1 MKKTCFHYVWGL
13 AISIGWTLNGCV
25 SVASLNAELVKLE
38 THGIHDEL
46 VYSSFLKSYEIV
58 ALSDSVPEA
67 LIKFPDRILFAEDR
81 IFVVD
86 RFGNKV
92 LMFDREGNF
101 LKSTASMTGKGHN
114 VYIRLMDAAMDKEG
128 RTLYVH
134 CDAPYQIMV
143 FNFDLN
149 LKEVVQTDYYMD
161 EVVADG
167 RFIYGIRTLYR
178 DETGFELV
186 ALERN
191 RLQDTPR
198 VLLSFTGGVPGR
210 RTTGKSL
217 MQAVDGAYVS
227 FPFDTHVYKIR
238 NAEVVETYNMDFGEE
253 GLIENPI
260 RNGVTPDWFDCNCAD
275 LNWSIV
281 NMTVS
286 DSVMLFNTNREYAFM
301 VNTDRKSGGGY
312 LNFHN
317 DMLPFSFSRIIPT
330 GGLPGTVVYRP
341 FAETIAETLKQYREK
356 DGTFPPELQEVERK
370 FNPDGNPLLIVWK
383 IK

>member
-25 SVASLNAELVKLE
+25 SGSSLNAELVKVE

-86 RFGNKV
+86 KADNKL

-101 LKSTASMTGKGHN
+101 LKSTASMVGKGHN
-114 VYIRLMDAAMDKEG
+114 EYIRLMDVAMDKEG

-143 FNFDLN
+143 FDFDLN

-198 VLLSFTGGVPGR
+198 VLLSFTGGSAWQADHREEPYAGR
-210 RTTGKSL
+210 GRGL
-217 MQAVDGAYVS
+217 RE
-227 FPFDTHVYKIR
+227 FPVRHPRV
-238 NAEVVETYNMDFGEE
+238 
-253 GLIENPI
+253 
-260 RNGVTPDWFDCNCAD
+260 
-275 LNWSIV
+275 
-281 NMTVS
+281 
-286 DSVMLFNTNREYAFM
+286 
-301 VNTDRKSGGGY
+301 
-312 LNFHN
+312 
-317 DMLPFSFSRIIPT
+317 
-330 GGLPGTVVYRP
+330 
-341 FAETIAETLKQYREK
+341 
-356 DGTFPPELQEVERK
+356 
-370 FNPDGNPLLIVWK
+370 
-383 IK
+383 

>member
-25 SVASLNAELVKLE
+25 SGASLNAELVKLE

-92 LMFDREGNF
+92 L
-101 LKSTASMTGKGHN
+101 STASMTGKGHN
-114 VYIRLMDAAMDKEG
+114 EYIRLMDAAMDKEG

-143 FNFDLN
+143 FDFDLN

-161 EVVADG
+161 EMVADG

-178 DETGFELV
+178 DETVGGFGAGPV
-186 ALERN
+186 AGYASCAAVVHGWSARQTDHREEPYAGRGRGLREFSVRHS
-191 RLQDTPR
+191 R
-198 VLLSFTGGVPGR
+198 V
-210 RTTGKSL
+210 
-217 MQAVDGAYVS
+217 
-227 FPFDTHVYKIR
+227 
-238 NAEVVETYNMDFGEE
+238 
-253 GLIENPI
+253 
-260 RNGVTPDWFDCNCAD
+260 
-275 LNWSIV
+275 
-281 NMTVS
+281 
-286 DSVMLFNTNREYAFM
+286 
-301 VNTDRKSGGGY
+301 
-312 LNFHN
+312 
-317 DMLPFSFSRIIPT
+317 
-330 GGLPGTVVYRP
+330 
-341 FAETIAETLKQYREK
+341 
-356 DGTFPPELQEVERK
+356 
-370 FNPDGNPLLIVWK
+370 
-383 IK
+383 

>member
-1 MKKTCFHYVWGL
+1 
-13 AISIGWTLNGCV
+13 
-25 SVASLNAELVKLE
+25 
-38 THGIHDEL
+38 
-46 VYSSFLKSYEIV
+46 
-58 ALSDSVPEA
+58 
-67 LIKFPDRILFAEDR
+67 
-81 IFVVD
+81 
-86 RFGNKV
+86 
-92 LMFDREGNF
+92 
-101 LKSTASMTGKGHN
+101 
-114 VYIRLMDAAMDKEG
+114 
-128 RTLYVH
+128 
-134 CDAPYQIMV
+134 
-143 FNFDLN
+143 
-149 LKEVVQTDYYMD
+149 MD

-286 DSVMLFNTNREYAFM
+286 DSVL
-301 VNTDRKSGGGY
+301 S
-312 LNFHN
+312 
-317 DMLPFSFSRIIPT
+317 
-330 GGLPGTVVYRP
+330 
-341 FAETIAETLKQYREK
+341 
-356 DGTFPPELQEVERK
+356 
-370 FNPDGNPLLIVWK
+370 LIH
-383 IK
+383 I

>member
-25 SVASLNAELVKLE
+25 SGASLNAELVKLE

-114 VYIRLMDAAMDKEG
+114 EYIRLMDAAMDKES

-143 FNFDLN
+143 FDFDLN

-161 EVVADG
+161 EMVADG

-191 RLQDTPR
+191 RLQDMPR
-198 VLLSFTGGVPGR
+198 VLLSFAGGVPGR

-227 FPFDTHVYKIR
+227 FPFDLS
-238 NAEVVETYNMDFGEE
+238 
-253 GLIENPI
+253 LIHISE
-260 RNGVTPDWFDCNCAD
+260 
-275 LNWSIV
+275 
-281 NMTVS
+281 
-286 DSVMLFNTNREYAFM
+286 
-301 VNTDRKSGGGY
+301 
-312 LNFHN
+312 
-317 DMLPFSFSRIIPT
+317 PT
-330 GGLPGTVVYRP
+330 RP
-341 FAETIAETLKQYREK
+341 Y
-356 DGTFPPELQEVERK
+356 
-370 FNPDGNPLLIVWK
+370 
-383 IK
+383 

>member
-1 MKKTCFHYVWGL
+1 M
-13 AISIGWTLNGCV
+13 
-25 SVASLNAELVKLE
+25 NAELVKVE

-86 RFGNKV
+86 KADNKL

-101 LKSTASMTGKGHN
+101 LKSTASMVGKGHN
-114 VYIRLMDAAMDKEG
+114 EYIRLMDVAMDKES

-143 FNFDLN
+143 FDFDLN
-149 LKEVVQTDYYMD
+149 LKEVVQTDYYM
-161 EVVADG
+161 
-167 RFIYGIRTLYR
+167 
-178 DETGFELV
+178 
-186 ALERN
+186 
-191 RLQDTPR
+191 
-198 VLLSFTGGVPGR
+198 
-210 RTTGKSL
+210 
-217 MQAVDGAYVS
+217 DGAYVS

-260 RNGVTPDWFDCNCAD
+260 RSGVTPDWFDRNCAD
-275 LNWSIV
+275 LNWSIG

-356 DGTFPPELQEVERK
+356 EGTLSPELQEVERK

>member
-1 MKKTCFHYVWGL
+1 M
-13 AISIGWTLNGCV
+13 
-25 SVASLNAELVKLE
+25 NAELVKLE

-114 VYIRLMDAAMDKEG
+114 EYIRLMDAAMDKES

-143 FNFDLN
+143 FDFDLN

-161 EVVADG
+161 EMVADG

-191 RLQDTPR
+191 RLQDMPR
-198 VLLSFTGGVPGR
+198 VLLSFAGECPADGPPGR
-210 RTTGKSL
+210 ALCRPWTGL
-217 MQAVDGAYVS
+217 
-227 FPFDTHVYKIR
+227 T
-238 NAEVVETYNMDFGEE
+238 
-253 GLIENPI
+253 
-260 RNGVTPDWFDCNCAD
+260 
-275 LNWSIV
+275 
-281 NMTVS
+281 
-286 DSVMLFNTNREYAFM
+286 
-301 VNTDRKSGGGY
+301 
-312 LNFHN
+312 
-317 DMLPFSFSRIIPT
+317 
-330 GGLPGTVVYRP
+330 
-341 FAETIAETLKQYREK
+341 
-356 DGTFPPELQEVERK
+356 
-370 FNPDGNPLLIVWK
+370 
-383 IK
+383 

>member
-1 MKKTCFHYVWGL
+1 M
-13 AISIGWTLNGCV
+13 
-25 SVASLNAELVKLE
+25 NAELVKVE

-86 RFGNKV
+86 KADNKL

-101 LKSTASMTGKGHN
+101 LKSTASMVGKGHN
-114 VYIRLMDAAMDKEG
+114 EYIRLMDVAMDKEG

-143 FNFDLN
+143 FDFGLN

-186 ALERN
+186 ALERD

-198 VLLSFTGGVPGR
+198 VLLSFTGECLAG
-210 RTTGKSL
+210 
-217 MQAVDGAYVS
+217 
-227 FPFDTHVYKIR
+227 
-238 NAEVVETYNMDFGEE
+238 
-253 GLIENPI
+253 
-260 RNGVTPDWFDCNCAD
+260 
-275 LNWSIV
+275 
-281 NMTVS
+281 
-286 DSVMLFNTNREYAFM
+286 
-301 VNTDRKSGGGY
+301 
-312 LNFHN
+312 
-317 DMLPFSFSRIIPT
+317 
-330 GGLPGTVVYRP
+330 
-341 FAETIAETLKQYREK
+341 
-356 DGTFPPELQEVERK
+356 
-370 FNPDGNPLLIVWK
+370 
-383 IK
+383 

>member
-25 SVASLNAELVKLE
+25 SGASLNAELVKVE

-86 RFGNKV
+86 KADNKL
-92 LMFDREGNF
+92 LMFDREGSF
-101 LKSTASMTGKGHN
+101 LKSTASMVGKGHN
-114 VYIRLMDAAMDKEG
+114 EYIRLMDVAMDKES

-143 FNFDLN
+143 FDFDLN

-198 VLLSFTGGVPGR
+198 VLLSFAGGVPGR

-253 GLIENPI
+253 GPSKITICGHSPI
-260 RNGVTPDWFDCNCAD
+260 PVNTIHIRFFAEDGREINHMAEFTQSDDYKEVTFPISGFTGYGKVNFIFMPGSKFDFDWF
-275 LNWSIV
+275 
-281 NMTVS
+281 
-286 DSVMLFNTNREYAFM
+286 
-301 VNTDRKSGGGY
+301 
-312 LNFHN
+312 
-317 DMLPFSFSRIIPT
+317 
-330 GGLPGTVVYRP
+330 
-341 FAETIAETLKQYREK
+341 
-356 DGTFPPELQEVERK
+356 K
-370 FNPDGNPLLIVWK
+370 FEA
-383 IK
+383 